1 MPSSLQLQRIY
12 NTTTEYK
19 FQKKSSNNNLCAIVP
34 PPLGLPQGIEP
45 YHTHMINSN
54 QSCSSVVQKIS
65 APISTV
71 WSIIRTFDTP
81 QIYKHFIKS
90 CHVIHGD
97 GSVGSLREVHVISG
111 LPAVSSIE
119 RLDILDDECHI
130 MSFSVVGGDHR
141 LNNYRSVTTLHATES
156 GEGTVVVESYVV
168 DVPEGN
174 TKEETCG
181 FANTIVTCNLHS
193 LAKIAENLTHKS

>member
-12 NTTTEYK
+12 NTTDYNYR
-19 FQKKSSNNNLCAIVP
+19 KKSNNNVCTIIP
-34 PPLGLPQGIEP
+34 PPLGLPENIKHH
-45 YHTHMINSN
+45 HTHMVSSN
-54 QSCSSVVQKIS
+54 QSCSAVVQTIS

-71 WSIIRTFDTP
+71 WSIIRNFENP
-81 QIYKHFIKS
+81 QIYKHFIKT

-97 GSVGSLREVHVISG
+97 GAVGSLREVHIISG
-111 LPAVSSIE
+111 IPAVSSIE

-130 MSFSVVGGDHR
+130 ISFSVVGGDHR
-141 LNNYRSVTTLHATES
+141 LNNYRSVTTLHTTEA
-156 GEGTVVVESYVV
+156 GDGTVVVESYVV

-174 TKEETCG
+174 TKEETCE

-193 LAKIAENLTHKS
+193 LAKIAENLTNK